1 MSSTDKS
8 VLHQQ
13 ALWRS
18 RRGMLELDLLFRP
31 FAEACFEK
39 LADEL
44 QVAFVDLLDRDD
56 FELLDL
62 SRQPELIPRFTTLIH
77 MVLQFRKT
85 GEISDPQPTL

>member
-1 MSSTDKS
+1 M
-8 VLHQQ
+8 
-13 ALWRS
+13 WRS

-39 LADEL
+39 LSGESQL
-44 QVAFVDLLDRDD
+44 VFVELLDRDD

-62 SRQPELIPRFTTLIH
+62 TRQPAQIPRYTMLLQ

-85 GEISDPQPTL
+85 GEIADA